1 MFDMRFNSGI
11 IWKSMLTWEDT
22 FLIAKELKQ
31 QRPGIN
37 IEDVSLGM
45 IYRWT
50 IDLPDFLDD
59 IELANESILMA
70 IFLEWLEEV

>member
-1 MFDMRFNSGI
+1 
-11 IWKSMLTWEDT
+11 MLTWEDT

>member
-1 MFDMRFNSGI
+1 
-11 IWKSMLTWEDT
+11 MLTWEDT
-22 FLIAKELKQ
+22 FLIAKKLKQ

-45 IYRWT
+45 VYSWT

-59 IELANESILMA
+59 IELVNESILMA

>member
-1 MFDMRFNSGI
+1 
-11 IWKSMLTWEDT
+11 MLTWEDT

-31 QRPGIN
+31 QKPGIN

-45 IYRWT
+45 IYNWT
-50 IDLPDFLDD
+50 IGLPDFLDY
-59 IELANESILMA
+59 IELVNEGILMA